1 MKRKNESNNDEI
13 LIGTHR
19 VTVVIPGMLGIASLV
34 AGIMLVDVASPAA
47 NALIG
52 VGLIAL
58 SAGIYLFLHSKHYRV
73 HIDDG
78 KKFITIIENG
88 FRRTNRVEIPSSS
101 YTGILV
107 QPRISDNP
115 GNRTASRYE
124 VFLTSDLG
132 STLLISEYKNEEEAL
147 AYAKE
152 LESKFG
158 FTLHYEDELS
168 RMFKGKRQHLGG
180 TSKMVLPERSGIS
193 VSRRGDVVSL
203 KWKTRRDVIT
213 YSCMVMGI
221 YGVIHIILFAAVP
234 MLKENS
240 LIYLLYA
247 GILLAAFIVFAIFG
261 IAVLGTFTLECAPN
275 QLIYYVKV
283 LGGKIGERSIARA
296 SIALVKNSIGKGNE
310 TITIMTERGC
320 VAIRRMVDQV
330 KKGGLNIADLSI
342 FGEVTILKNECIEI
356 PATSLS
362 LQEKFFIEDV
372 ILRSMPESR

>member
-13 LIGTHR
+13 LIGTYR

-52 VGLIAL
+52 AGLIAL
-58 SAGIYLFLHSKHYRV
+58 SAGIYLFLHSKYYRV

-78 KKFITIIENG
+78 KKIITIIENG

-101 YTGILV
+101 YTGIFV
-107 QPRISDNP
+107 QPRMSDNP

-124 VFLTSDLG
+124 VLLTSDLG
-132 STLLISEYKNEEEAL
+132 STLLISEHKNEEEAL

-158 FTLHYEDELS
+158 FNLLYEDELS
-168 RMFKGKRQHLGG
+168 RMFKGKRQHHEG
-180 TSKMVLPERSGIS
+180 TARMTLPERSGIS
-193 VSRRGDVVSL
+193 VSRRGDMVSL
-203 KWKTRRDVIT
+203 KWKTWRDPFT
-213 YSCMVMGI
+213 YGCIMMGI
-221 YGVIHIILFAAVP
+221 YGVIHMILFAAVP
-234 MLKENS
+234 LLKENL

-247 GILLAAFIVFAIFG
+247 GILLAALIFFVIFG
-261 IAVLGTFTLECAPN
+261 IAVLGTFTLECTPN
-275 QLIYYVKV
+275 RLIYYVRIIGRK
-283 LGGKIGERSIARA
+283 LGERSIASA

-310 TITIMTERGC
+310 TITIITERGC
-320 VAIRRMVDQV
+320 VAIRRMLDQV

-342 FGEVTILKNECIEI
+342 FGEVIILKNECIEI

-372 ILRSMPESR
+372 ILRRMAGSR